1 MTIRVLNLIT
11 SFNPGGIERWLIS
24 MLKAMDRSRVVMD
37 FCCKTLGPNLG
48 PLLPQVLDLGA
59 QVFHCPLRP
68 THLGFLRTFTKIIQ
82 EGKYQILHNHLELY
96 SGVGVYAAKKCGI
109 PVITNF
115 HNTGFPPQVLPNWA
129 WLVKLRD
136 IYGTQSI
143 RYAVRNSDLV
153 IGDCQATLDYINGI
167 SPIPPG
173 RGKILHYG
181 VQLSPPMEDAERQ
194 AFRKELGLAPEW
206 LVITH
211 VGRFVTQKNHE
222 GLVRIAEK
230 VIAQDS
236 RAHFVLV
243 GDGSLRGGI
252 EDMAKGRNLASS
264 FSFLGIRSDVERILG
279 VSDIFFLPSL
289 WEGIPVVVLE
299 AMASALPVVGS
310 DLPEMREVVTDGE
323 TGVLWPVHDEV
334 GLAQQILYLMANPN
348 TRRLLGEAGLRR
360 VEEEF
365 TLQKGAERLYHVYES
380 FSHS

>member
-1 MTIRVLNLIT
+1 
-11 SFNPGGIERWLIS
+11 
-24 MLKAMDRSRVVMD
+24 
-37 FCCKTLGPNLG
+37 
-48 PLLPQVLDLGA
+48 
-59 QVFHCPLRP
+59 
-68 THLGFLRTFTKIIQ
+68 
-82 EGKYQILHNHLELY
+82 
-96 SGVGVYAAKKCGI
+96 
-109 PVITNF
+109 
-115 HNTGFPPQVLPNWA
+115 
-129 WLVKLRD
+129 
-136 IYGTQSI
+136 
-143 RYAVRNSDLV
+143 
-153 IGDCQATLDYINGI
+153 
-167 SPIPPG
+167 
-173 RGKILHYG
+173 
-181 VQLSPPMEDAERQ
+181 MEDAERQ